1 MKRLYTDEQAREFL
15 KANNLFDGDSIMNA
29 LKEQFAPLV
38 QAALEAELSEELG
51 YSRYDWRNKKTNNS
65 RNGHTKKTV
74 KTSGGEIEL
83 KIPRDT
89 NGEYEPILVKKHE
102 RRLEPTLEDT
112 ILSLYAMGMN
122 TRSHRSADA
131 QTLQD
136 TR

>member
-89 NGEYEPILVKKHE
+89 YGEYEPILVEK
-102 RRLEPTLEDT
+102 
-112 ILSLYAMGMN
+112 
-122 TRSHRSADA
+122 TRK
-131 QTLQD
+131 T
-136 TR
+136 T